1 MLADGSEE
9 TNDEEDWSWEEVL
22 EGSEDRVVELA
33 KNNGRADRR
42 PVVTGFQSLMVR
54 TVEEL
59 IENSVRLVT
68 FNALV

>member
-1 MLADGSEE
+1 M
-9 TNDEEDWSWEEVL
+9 L